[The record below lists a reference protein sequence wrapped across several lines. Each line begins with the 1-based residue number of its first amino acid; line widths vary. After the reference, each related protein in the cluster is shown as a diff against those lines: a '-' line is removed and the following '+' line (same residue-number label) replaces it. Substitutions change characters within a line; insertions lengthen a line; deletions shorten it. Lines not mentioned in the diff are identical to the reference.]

1 MPKKIDRRK
10 DINFLL
16 ENKEFRKLQLYLYL
30 ATIFLISIVY
40 FLMIIIF
47 SQYSPVYV
55 TTLFSI
61 LAGIY
66 LVFNRDKIVRII
78 SLKMHEYKRKN
89 MKKANT
95 EGYKT
100 TMRKIVPRNRKL
112 KLNIGKKLPLKE
124 KLRNLKLKLLSS
136 KKNNKE
142 KIEYIEFED

>member
-61 LAGIY
+61 FAGIY

-100 TMRKIVPRNRKL
+100 TMKKIVPRNRKL

>member
-1 MPKKIDRRK
+1 
-10 DINFLL
+10 
-16 ENKEFRKLQLYLYL
+16 
-30 ATIFLISIVY
+30 
-40 FLMIIIF
+40 
-47 SQYSPVYV
+47 
-55 TTLFSI
+55 
-61 LAGIY
+61 
-66 LVFNRDKIVRII
+66 
-78 SLKMHEYKRKN
+78 MHEYKRKN